1 MPDKTLHDIEHAAW
15 SQRASFYDDLFASVS
30 SQAIAPILDSLG
42 DLPGKRHLDVACGTG
57 HLVAAASQRGAVSE
71 GVDFAK
77 PMIDIARTSY
87 PDQCFKMADA
97 AHLPYEDASLDM
109 VSCSF
114 GLSHMENPQAA
125 VNEAFRVL
133 RAGGRFAFT
142 LWFDAENGAELFA
155 IGRDAL
161 TRYATQTVEFP
172 PAWTQLRFADTK
184 SCENLVNRAGFKLL
198 AFLRLPLMIRSTNAQ
213 VLLDILG
220 KLSVR
225 TRIILDSQ
233 PLAARQR
240 IYEYSLSEIE
250 ARRVDGQI
258 TLGAPAL
265 LTVVE
270 KPERE
275 E

>member
-1 MPDKTLHDIEHAAW
+1 
-15 SQRASFYDDLFASVS
+15 V
-30 SQAIAPILDSLG
+30 
-42 DLPGKRHLDVACGTG
+42 
-57 HLVAAASQRGAVSE
+57 
-71 GVDFAK
+71 
-77 PMIDIARTSY
+77 
-87 PDQCFKMADA
+87 ADA
-97 AHLPYEDASLDM
+97 AHLPYEDAALDM

-133 RAGGRFAFT
+133 KAGGRFAFT

-161 TRYATQTVEFP
+161 TRYATQTVELP
-172 PAWTQLRFADTK
+172 SAWTQLRFADPQA
-184 SCENLVNRAGFKLL
+184 CETIVNRAGFKLL
-198 AFLRLPLMIRSTNAQ
+198 AFLRLPIIIRSTSAQ
-213 VLLDILG
+213 ALLDILD

-225 TRIILDSQ
+225 TRIVLDSQ
-233 PLAARQR
+233 PLAAQQR

-250 ARRVDGQI
+250 ARQVAGQI

-275 E
+275 A

>member
-1 MPDKTLHDIEHAAW
+1 MHDKTFYDIEHDAW

-30 SQAIAPILDSLG
+30 TQAITPILDSLG
-42 DLPGKRHLDVACGTG
+42 DLPGRRHLDVACGTG
-57 HLVAAASQRGAVSE
+57 HLVAAASRRGAMSE
-71 GVDFAK
+71 GVDFAQ
-77 PMIDIARTSY
+77 PMINVARTSY
-87 PDQCFKMADA
+87 PDQCFKVADA

-109 VSCSF
+109 VSCAF

-133 RAGGRFAFT
+133 KAGGRFAFT

-161 TRYATQTVEFP
+161 TRYATQTVELP
-172 PAWTQLRFADTK
+172 PVWTQLRFADPQA
-184 SCENLVNRAGFKLL
+184 CENIVKQAGFKLP
-198 AFLRLPLMIRSTNAQ
+198 AFLRLPIMIRSTSAQ
-213 VLLDILG
+213 ALLDILD
-220 KLSVR
+220 KLPVR

-250 ARRVDGQI
+250 DRRVDGQI

-270 KPERE
+270 KPKRE
-275 E
+275 A